1 MRYTRHIISIS
12 ISISGGGG
20 DEDAGRHSHK
30 FAGSSGVRFLGLRRR
45 VTKFH

>member
-20 DEDAGRHSHK
+20 GGGDEDAGRHSHK
-30 FAGSSGVRFLGLRRR
+30 FAGSWIFGTPLTRD
-45 VTKFH
+45 